1 MRYIAQNIISLA
13 LCLILACLQQ
23 TVHAQNVYTSS
34 QEKILNKF
42 ADYEILGKNELG
54 TVIYYYGESSHQLS
68 ILDDKL
74 NSIAKKDIA
83 IQSNSIEDVVLLND
97 KILVTYV
104 QNTYDIQYCKG
115 IVFGKNLNIIE
126 YVTLDSISAKLDN
139 KNHFYTK
146 SSPDNSKILSFT
158 IIKNKGN
165 THIRFASYDANFKAL
180 TKNLFTVNGTDNISV
195 RSVKINNNGFVYG
208 IFGQEDR
215 WNNDDYSFDKYTIL
229 IYNQD
234 SKTIFES
241 EIKDYNIA
249 FKKLISDIN
258 LEKDILYILCAYK
271 NQVNKE
277 DLGFYYRIVD
287 LRTNNILT
295 EKYTQVT
302 EEEVKNSQTYEL
314 KNWRDKVFTLS
325 PKKIIPRSDGGFVF
339 AVEGEFSYEIQDR
352 PVTSNYYN
360 PVFGS
365 IPQTVRTIQK
375 NNIGDII
382 IYSVANNGKV
392 DWKNYIYKTQQSEND
407 DAYRSSFSLF
417 EANNVLKFIYNED
430 ISNSGNFV
438 EYNVNPNGKYKRL
451 SILNTLKEELNLLP
465 KKATQ
470 LDANSILIPSE
481 NKRYLQFVKI
491 SY

>member
-180 TKNLFTVNGTDNISV
+180 TKNLFT
-195 RSVKINNNGFVYG
+195 
-208 IFGQEDR
+208 
-215 WNNDDYSFDKYTIL
+215 
-229 IYNQD
+229 
-234 SKTIFES
+234 
-241 EIKDYNIA
+241 IA
-249 FKKLISDIN
+249 II
-258 LEKDILYILCAYK
+258 
-271 NQVNKE
+271 
-277 DLGFYYRIVD
+277 
-287 LRTNNILT
+287 RTNSAT
-295 EKYTQVT
+295 HK
-302 EEEVKNSQTYEL
+302 
-314 KNWRDKVFTLS
+314 
-325 PKKIIPRSDGGFVF
+325 
-339 AVEGEFSYEIQDR
+339 
-352 PVTSNYYN
+352 
-360 PVFGS
+360 
-365 IPQTVRTIQK
+365 RT
-375 NNIGDII
+375 
-382 IYSVANNGKV
+382 
-392 DWKNYIYKTQQSEND
+392 
-407 DAYRSSFSLF
+407 R
-417 EANNVLKFIYNED
+417 
-430 ISNSGNFV
+430 
-438 EYNVNPNGKYKRL
+438 
-451 SILNTLKEELNLLP
+451 
-465 KKATQ
+465 
-470 LDANSILIPSE
+470 
-481 NKRYLQFVKI
+481 
-491 SY
+491 